1 MAATAEGAVPRGE
14 PGSTGRRR
22 GYGRFLGYAVLGS
35 LVPGIGLIAA
45 GRRAL
50 GWTILWLW
58 IAVVVGVLIAIV
70 WLGLPGLLA
79 LGTDPG
85 TLAFVS
91 VALLLFATLWLVVAV
106 VSLSLLQPGGLSG
119 LQRLSGALAAMV
131 AAMLVVAP
139 LVIASRYTATQS
151 DLLNRI
157 FTPDD
162 KRPGSTGTNEANPWN
177 GQSRVNVLLLGSDA
191 GTGRTGARP
200 DTLIVASIHVENGR
214 TVLLSLPRDLQ
225 RVPFPADSPLHWR
238 YPSGFTGPGD
248 PNEWLLNAVYQKV
261 PAKHPKVFE
270 ESAHPGADAT
280 KWAVEG
286 ALGIGIDYFVMVNL
300 EGFQRLVD
308 ALGGITVDVHYRIPI
323 ETKVDE
329 RTGQCT
335 PATGWIK
342 PGLNQRL
349 NGKQA
354 LWFARARCG
363 PYPVTDDF
371 NRMERQRC
379 VIGAIVD
386 AAPAMTLLTRYEQIA
401 EAIEDIVVT
410 DIPQRALPA
419 FVDLVR
425 RMRDASV
432 TSLAFTDKV
441 IASRSNPDYQR
452 IRALAAKALEPSPAT
467 RPQPEA
473 KPPAATPGPKGPLS
487 RAVDP
492 AAARPLDV
500 LC

>member
-1 MAATAEGAVPRGE
+1 MAATGEGAVPRGE

-50 GWTILWLW
+50 GWTILGLW
-58 IAVVVGVLIAIV
+58 IAVVAGIVIAIV
-70 WLGLPGLLA
+70 WMGLPGLLA
-79 LGTDPG
+79 LGTDTG
-85 TLAFVS
+85 ALAFVS
-91 VALLLFATLWLVVAV
+91 VALLFFAALWLVVAL
-106 VSLSLLQPGGLSG
+106 VSLSFLQPGGLSG

-131 AAMLVVAP
+131 AALLVVAP

-151 DLLNRI
+151 ELLNRI

-162 KRPGSTGTNEANPWN
+162 ERPGSTGTSEADPWN

-191 GTGRTGARP
+191 DSGRTGARP
-200 DTLIVASIHVENGR
+200 DTLIVASIDVETGR

-225 RVPFPADSPLHWR
+225 RVPFPADSPLRWR

-248 PNEWLLNAVYQKV
+248 PNEWLLNAVYQNV
-261 PAKHPKVFE
+261 PAAHPKVFE
-270 ESAHPGADAT
+270 GSSHPGADAT

-286 ALGIGIDYFVMVNL
+286 VLGIGIDYFVMVNL
-300 EGFQRLVD
+300 KGFQRLVD
-308 ALGGITVDVHYRIPI
+308 ALGGITVDVRYRIPI

-335 PATGWIK
+335 PATGWIE

-401 EAIEDIVVT
+401 EAVEDIVVT
-410 DIPQRALPA
+410 DIPQRVLPA
-419 FVDLVR
+419 FVDLGLK
-425 RMRDASV
+425 MRDASV
-432 TSLAFTDKV
+432 TSLAFTDEV

-452 IRALAAKALEPSPAT
+452 IRALAAEALEPSPAKT
-467 RPQPEA
+467 PEPEA
-473 KPPAATPGPKGPLS
+473 KPPAATPGPKGPQS